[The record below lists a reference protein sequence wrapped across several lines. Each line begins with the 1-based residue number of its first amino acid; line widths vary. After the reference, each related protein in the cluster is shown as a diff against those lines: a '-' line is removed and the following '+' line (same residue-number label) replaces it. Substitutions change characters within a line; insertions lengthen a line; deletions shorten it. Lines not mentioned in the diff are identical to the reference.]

1 MLGLWLGGPV
11 LGLLAVLACAVQ
23 VCRLGLAWVAMPFV
37 LAGLALLGLSGQ
49 YIGRL
54 HRQG

>member
-1 MLGLWLGGPV
+1 MLGGL
-11 LGLLAVLACAVQ
+11 LLAVLACAVQ